1 MEDTDFLSEI
11 FNSED
16 KESLNQYQIKNF
28 KNIPSLL
35 KKFQK
40 EEETKK
46 YPLNLE
52 SISEIFQFLKSS
64 FRTFRINII
73 YFNKYSNEQLYSIFI
88 DFYLEN
94 DYSSEELDDLC
105 LQIIDILISNI
116 DISKTIF
123 DSVIQRFAKYFYSL
137 EEPNPN
143 YIYLS
148 KLLNV
153 LNHLYGVNLSIKKP
167 KHYYYFSG
175 LEKYEMNFISY
186 PLESPNQT
194 MSITLWF
201 KACNNQKGEVLSVT
215 NSKYNSII
223 RLEIEKN
230 ELCLIEGKNNCIV
243 KTDFY
248 SNDYNSLSFYIKF
261 GKKKF
266 YISLYLNEK
275 QVLKEQ
281 SVPDSQDNINADLLL
296 LGKNFFGEMTS
307 IIISKNII
315 NFDDY
320 KKISLT
326 FPFGLI
332 NERDLLNFNNEFGK
346 IAANLRSIHL
356 PYGSKYNLYNNKKV
370 ELIFGE
376 NTGVNIYH
384 SFQKKINLLGGINII
399 LPIIELLYL
408 NIQLCLEHKDLFYLF
423 FEIILTILKYKKKNV
438 QNAISSKFFMI
449 LSIFIE
455 KMPEELFDKNIHQII
470 IDLAINLFSY
480 HKLYPLYLDYCN
492 YVLLNEKI
500 VFKFIAAEQVNFWEQ
515 IYKYYEQGDKF
526 TLPINKLITIIKCN
540 DIKYSTGN
548 EICCKMHYECY
559 LKEYKPK
566 NIIIME
572 PDFNTKTKNLFLL
585 LESIVLTDKNEE
597 KNYKEIANILPFN
610 NSPCLTGKILEFINE
625 QFNKKG
631 ENKEK
636 EKEGKNVKEIIF
648 NLFKSEEYEIILFNL
663 LFSEFLDIKL
673 SAIKLIFSL
682 YEYNKKIFDFS
693 FKFIKENIIPKY
705 TTDNFRNVNFSPLK
719 EDTFSLEDHCIN
731 KELK

>member
-186 PLESPNQT
+186 PLETPNQT

-201 KACNNQKGEVLSVT
+201 KACNNQKGEVLSIT

-266 YISLYLNEK
+266 YVSLYLNEK

-307 IIISKNII
+307 IMISKNII

-370 ELIFGE
+370 DLIFGE

-384 SFQKKINLLGGINII
+384 SFQKKINLIGGINII

-408 NIQLCLEHKDLFYLF
+408 NIQLCIEHKDLYYLF
-423 FEIILTILKYKKKNV
+423 FEIILTILK
-438 QNAISSKFFMI
+438 
-449 LSIFIE
+449 
-455 KMPEELFDKNIHQII
+455 
-470 IDLAINLFSY
+470 
-480 HKLYPLYLDYCN
+480 
-492 YVLLNEKI
+492 
-500 VFKFIAAEQVNFWEQ
+500 
-515 IYKYYEQGDKF
+515 
-526 TLPINKLITIIKCN
+526 
-540 DIKYSTGN
+540 
-548 EICCKMHYECY
+548 
-559 LKEYKPK
+559 
-566 NIIIME
+566 
-572 PDFNTKTKNLFLL
+572 
-585 LESIVLTDKNEE
+585 
-597 KNYKEIANILPFN
+597 
-610 NSPCLTGKILEFINE
+610 
-625 QFNKKG
+625 
-631 ENKEK
+631 
-636 EKEGKNVKEIIF
+636 
-648 NLFKSEEYEIILFNL
+648 
-663 LFSEFLDIKL
+663 
-673 SAIKLIFSL
+673 
-682 YEYNKKIFDFS
+682 
-693 FKFIKENIIPKY
+693 
-705 TTDNFRNVNFSPLK
+705 
-719 EDTFSLEDHCIN
+719 
-731 KELK
+731 